1 MPDRIGKKT
10 PGTSPNLF
18 EKQSEDLRKREAP
31 LAARMRPTT
40 LKEFVGQEHVVGE
53 GRVLR
58 KAIDSGQL
66 PSMILW
72 GPPGSGK
79 TTLAFIIASTTDS
92 HFSSVSAVTAG
103 VADLR
108 RIIDEAKERRSLYQK
123 KTILFIDEIHRFN
136 KAQQDVVLPYVED
149 GTVTFIGAT
158 TENPSFEVIAPL
170 LSRCRVFTLKPLSEK
185 EIQTIIE
192 RALHDEEH
200 GLAKM
205 RVEIKEDALKQLVV
219 MSNSDARIAL
229 NAVELAV
236 MTTLPDADG
245 IRRISLEVIEDALQ
259 QRSLLY
265 DRAGEQHYDL
275 ISALHKSLRDSDPDA
290 CLYWLARMLEAGE
303 DPLFIARRLV
313 RAATEDIGMADPQ
326 ALVVAMAAQQA
337 VHFIGMPEG
346 NLALAEAAV
355 YLATAP
361 KSNSL
366 YTAYSGVQQEVKTG
380 RNEPVPLHLRNA
392 VTKLMKDIGYGKDYK
407 YAHNFPG
414 QVVEQEHLPDS
425 LRGKRFYFPGESG
438 FEKEITARL
447 RDWRLLKQR
456 NAQNQKGS

>member
-1 MPDRIGKKT
+1 MPARDNKKRQDS
-10 PGTSPNLF
+10 SPNLF
-18 EKQSEDLRKREAP
+18 EKQSDEFKKREAP
-31 LAARMRPTT
+31 LAARMRPVT
-40 LKEFVGQEHVVGE
+40 LKEFVGQEHVIGE

-79 TTLAFIIASTTDS
+79 TTLAFIIANTTDS

-108 RIIDEAKERRSLYQK
+108 RIIDEAKERRALYQK

-136 KAQQDVVLPYVED
+136 KAQQDAVLPYVED
-149 GTVTFIGAT
+149 GTVILIGAT

-192 RALHDEEH
+192 HALKDEEH
-200 GLAKM
+200 GLGKM
-205 RVEIKEDALKQLVV
+205 RVEINENALKQLIV

-229 NAVELAV
+229 NALELAV
-236 MTTLPDADG
+236 MTTPPDADG
-245 IRRISLEVIEDALQ
+245 TRHISLEVIEDALQ
-259 QRSLLY
+259 QRSMLY

-366 YTAYSGVQQEVKTG
+366 YTAYSSIQQEVKSG
-380 RNEPVPLHLRNA
+380 RNDPVPLHLRNP

-414 QVVEQEHLPDS
+414 HVVEQEHLPDS

-438 FEKEITARL
+438 FEKEIVARL
-447 RDWRLLKQR
+447 RAWRLMKQK
-456 NAQNQKGS
+456 NAQNQRGS

>member
-1 MPDRIGKKT
+1 MDM
-10 PGTSPNLF
+10 F
-18 EKQSEDLRKREAP
+18 EKQFEDLKKKEAP
-31 LAARMRPTT
+31 LAARMRPDT
-40 LKEFVGQEHVVGE
+40 LKDFVGQDHIVGE

-58 KAIDSGQL
+58 KAIESGQL

-79 TTLAFIIASTTDS
+79 TTLATIIANTTSS

-108 RIIDEAKERRSLYQK
+108 RIIEEAKERRKLYQQ

-136 KAQQDVVLPYVED
+136 KSQQDAVLPFVED
-149 GTVTFIGAT
+149 GTITLIGAT
-158 TENPSFEVIAPL
+158 TENPSFEVNAPL
-170 LSRCRVFTLKPLSEK
+170 LSRARVFTLNPLTEDGIK
-185 EIQTIIE
+185 KIIR
-192 RALHDEEH
+192 RALQDKEKGIGNINVKIE
-200 GLAKM
+200 
-205 RVEIKEDALKQLVV
+205 EDALQQLITV
-219 MSNSDARIAL
+219 SNSDARTAL
-229 NAVELAV
+229 NALELAAV
-236 MTTLPDADG
+236 TALPDAAG
-245 IRRISLEVIEDALQ
+245 VRHVTLPVIEDALQ
-259 QRSLLY
+259 HRALIY

-290 CLYWLARMLEAGE
+290 SLYWLARMLEAGE

-313 RAATEDIGMADPQ
+313 RAASEDIGMADPQ

-337 VHFIGMPEG
+337 VHFIGVPEG

-366 YTAYSGVQQEVKTG
+366 YTAYSGIQHEVKQG
-380 RNEPVPLHLRNA
+380 KNEPVPLHLRNA
-392 VTKLMKDIGYGKDYK
+392 VTKLMKDSGYGKGYK

-414 QVVEQEHLPDS
+414 HVVDQQHLPDS
-425 LRGKRFYFPGESG
+425 LKDRKFYFPGELG
-438 FEKEITARL
+438 YEKQINDRL
-447 RDWRLLKQR
+447 KAWNLIKKTNKPPGEKQD
-456 NAQNQKGS
+456 